1 MELIKYEDF
10 RLTERNKALA
20 NMFFDYNSEIVK
32 AEFIFYLQRDECL
45 GIRVGRH
52 DEKVPT
58 KELENYINQN
68 KFALKKLVQPDVARV
83 KAERLQKLANEQ
95 QG

>member
-1 MELIKYEDF
+1 MDLIKYEDF

-20 NMFFDYNSEIVK
+20 NMFFNYNDETVK

-52 DEKVPT
+52 DERVPT
-58 KELENYINQN
+58 QELKQYVKEN
-68 KFALKKLVQPDVARV
+68 KPSLKKLVKPDVVRV
-83 KAERLQKLANEQ
+83 KEERLRRLMKENI
-95 QG
+95 

>member
-1 MELIKYEDF
+1 MDLIKYEDF

-20 NMFFDYNSEIVK
+20 NMYFNYNNTKVK

-52 DEKVPT
+52 DATVPT
-58 KELENYINQN
+58 QELKQYVHQN
-68 KFALKKLVQPDVARV
+68 KLSLQRMVKPDVVRV
-83 KAERLQKLANEQ
+83 KEERLRKLMQEDN
-95 QG
+95 